1 MASLLC
7 QQSPNINR
15 SLTIA
20 YKDLYEY
27 SRAWTVRNDPL
38 NAFGR
43 TADTRDFCVEKF
55 YGPVIA
61 YNTTQDLCDE
71 TLQLGMVGQR
81 PWAGCYADQSYVPHI
96 EPGSPEL
103 GLHEDTWCW
112 LWESSYTCDNVI
124 DEILNEKR
132 EKIRLPPGALSS
144 DPKDHLFKSLG
155 SIGCN
160 PFVDPSSGR
169 TKTNCL
175 FENPNGIYTHSSRPH
190 VLGFDESQFP
200 HTIRYNL
207 TYSAICN
214 VKSASFNGIAFVDSQ
229 SDYRYKPIC
238 CSLNNVNEMLVT
250 QEGSVDTLYQIDP
263 ITGGPLTPLVC
274 DESWCLD
281 DPYGACRDMFL
292 QNCTGTS
299 SCNRHN
305 YLSTYNP
312 VPNPQ
317 VDPTALEL
325 LQVVSVSGYSPQAQ
339 PFGGLPCNAY
349 YKKTRELS
357 AALPTLL
364 GNDFSITLIRISE
377 IQEQV
382 SSYCTDPSTRGNGE
396 CGCLRGYQSLG
407 AGFTPSSNP
416 SGLQGIG
423 SQQTSVTYFSVPS
436 AIKNF
441 SHRVDL
447 FCNPF
452 GPNSSAFTGL
462 LSYSSENGE
471 TSCTS
476 ATPAESC
483 ITFSNACS
491 SFTDAGQ
498 YPLLGGLLGKKY
510 PSLNPN
516 ASILSSTNYG
526 DAISLREKNPSVFYG
541 RPGGFGDP
549 LRNPFSI
556 PYRCWLP
563 ACVDFQVQDVI
574 FNDLLQ
580 NSPCP
585 DVCYAYGGSQAIDM
599 TNVDANVI
607 SMGNFVNQCNYD
619 GNSSTVNVEPFVL
632 PALLVNGFQFDV
644 PQGYKGSLTFNVF
657 NSELDVASVASSK
670 TVAIFTDI
678 PQYVSVT
685 QDVTQLYKYS
695 YTQLN
700 PNSSAHDSIS
710 VTLSVNAD
718 SQNPSYYQMS
728 MYLQDSNLG
737 SMRIPITL
745 NIFSTLSDP
754 ENESNWPRACA
765 FYTDS
770 LSNNWTDAKCHI
782 VNCSFGSN
790 SYLTNAVKPP
800 FCDGGGLQGI
810 NFSAFFNVNTNLL
823 DTGERSED
831 GIPFVTR
838 VSRAV
843 VPVTNYPDGNTLS
856 LFNSTDLTLLGFSRL
871 LDTHVQLFGPSP
883 AQPFYQTNPSFNIIA

>member
-1 MASLLC
+1 MC
-7 QQSPNINR
+7 QQTPNIQR
-15 SLTIA
+15 SLSIA
-20 YKDLYEY
+20 YQDIYEY
-27 SRAWTVRNDPL
+27 SRDWTVKDDPL
-38 NAFGR
+38 NAFGG
-43 TADTRDFCVEKF
+43 TADTRKFCVIARYF
-55 YGPVIA
+55 SVIA
-61 YNTTQDLCDE
+61 YNVTQDLCDE
-71 TLQLGMVGQR
+71 TLHLGMVGQR
-81 PWAGCYADQSYVPHI
+81 PWAGCYADTGYVPHV
-96 EPGSPEL
+96 EPGNPEQ

-124 DEILNEKR
+124 DKLLNEK
-132 EKIRLPPGALSS
+132 KDKARLPFGAVST
-144 DPKDHLFKSLG
+144 DPKNHLVGSLG

-160 PFVDPSSGR
+160 PFVDPITQR

-175 FENPNGIYTHSSRPH
+175 FENPDGNYTHPSRPH
-190 VLGFDESQFP
+190 VLGAEEPDFP
-200 HTIRYNL
+200 YTIRSNV
-207 TYSAICN
+207 TYSAVCN
-214 VKSASFNGIAFVDSQ
+214 IKSASFNGIAFVDSQ

-238 CSLNNVNEMLVT
+238 CSLNNVNEMLIT
-250 QEGSVDTLYQIDP
+250 QEGDIESLYQIDP
-263 ITGGPLTPLVC
+263 ITGASLTPFVC

-312 VPNPQ
+312 VLNPR
-317 VDPTALEL
+317 VDPTGLQL
-325 LQVVSVSGYSPQAQ
+325 LQNVSVSGYSPEAQ

-349 YKKTRELS
+349 YKRTRDLS

-364 GNDFSITLIRISE
+364 GNDFSITLLRISE

-407 AGFTPSSNP
+407 AGFTPSTNP
-416 SGLQGIG
+416 SGFQQGTG
-423 SQQTSVTYFSVPS
+423 PQQTSVTYFSVPS
-436 AIKNF
+436 PIKNF

-447 FCNPF
+447 FCNPS

-462 LSYSSENGE
+462 LSYSSLDGE

-476 ATPAESC
+476 QTPAESC

-491 SFTDAGQ
+491 SLTDAGQ
-498 YPLLGGLLGKKY
+498 YPLLGGTLGRKY

-526 DAISLREKNPSVFYG
+526 DAISLREKNPSGFYG
-541 RPGGFGDP
+541 NPGGFGDP

-563 ACVDFQVQDVI
+563 ACVDVQVQDVI

-599 TNVDANVI
+599 TNVSANVI

-619 GNSSTVNVEPFVL
+619 GNSATVNVEPFVL

-644 PQGYKGSLTFNVF
+644 PQGYKGSLTFNIF
-657 NSELDVASVASSK
+657 SSELDPATVAASK

-678 PQYVSVT
+678 PQYISVT

-695 YTQLN
+695 YTQVN
-700 PNSSAHDSIS
+700 PGTGVHDSIS

-718 SQNPSYYQMS
+718 SQNPSYYQMN

-754 ENESNWPRACA
+754 NQESNWPRACA

-790 SYLTNAVKPP
+790 SFLTNAVRPP
-800 FCDGGGLQGI
+800 FCESNYQGI
-810 NFSAFFNVNTNLL
+810 NFSAFFKVNTNLL
-823 DTGERSED
+823 DIGERTED

-843 VPVTNYPDGNTLS
+843 VPVTNYPDGNTVP
-856 LFNSTDLTLLGFSRL
+856 LFNSSDLTLHGLSRL

-883 AQPFYQTNPSFNIIA
+883 AQPQYLTNPNFNIIA

>member
-1 MASLLC
+1 MASLQC
-7 QQSPNINR
+7 EQISNISR

-20 YKDLYEY
+20 YQDIYEY
-27 SRAWTVRNDPL
+27 ERAWTVRDDPL
-38 NAFGR
+38 NAFGG
-43 TADTRDFCVEKF
+43 TADTRRFCIVKSF
-55 YGPVIA
+55 LGLQ
-61 YNTTQDLCDE
+61 YNITQDLCDE
-71 TLQLGMVGQR
+71 TLHLGMVGQR
-81 PWAGCYADQSYVPHI
+81 PWAGCYADTGHVPHV
-96 EPGSPEL
+96 EPGNPEQ

-112 LWESSYTCDNVI
+112 LWESSYTCNNVI
-124 DEILNEKR
+124 DQLLNEK
-132 EKIRLPPGALSS
+132 KDKARLPFGAVST
-144 DPKDHLFKSLG
+144 DPKNHLIGSLG

-160 PFVDPSSGR
+160 PFVDPITQRS
-169 TKTNCL
+169 KTNCL
-175 FENPNGIYTHSSRPH
+175 FENPNGNYTHSSRPH
-190 VLGFDESQFP
+190 VLNAEETEFP
-200 HTIRYNL
+200 YSIRSNV
-207 TYSAICN
+207 TYSAVCN
-214 VKSASFNGIAFVDSQ
+214 IKSASFNGIALVDSQ

-238 CSLNNVNEMLVT
+238 CSLNNVQEMLIT
-250 QEGSVDTLYQIDP
+250 QEGSAQSLYQIDP
-263 ITGGPLTPLVC
+263 ITGGPLTPFVC

-312 VPNPQ
+312 VLNPQ
-317 VDPTALEL
+317 VDPMALEL
-325 LQVVSVSGYSPQAQ
+325 LQIVSVSGYSPQAQ

-364 GNDFSITLIRISE
+364 GNDFSITLLRISE

-382 SSYCTDPSTRGNGE
+382 SSYCSDPSTRGNGE

-407 AGFTPSSNP
+407 AGFTPSTNP
-416 SGLQGIG
+416 SGFQGM
-423 SQQTSVTYFSVPS
+423 SPYQTSVTYFSVPS
-436 AIKNF
+436 SIKKF

-447 FCNPF
+447 FCDPN
-452 GPNSSAFTGL
+452 GANSSAFFGL
-462 LSYSSENGE
+462 LSYSSRDGE
-471 TSCTS
+471 TSCTTN
-476 ATPAESC
+476 TPAQSC

-491 SFTDAGQ
+491 SLTDAGQ

-510 PSLNPN
+510 PTLNPN

-526 DAISLREKNPSVFYG
+526 DAISLREKNPSVFFG
-541 RPGGFGDP
+541 NQGGFGSP
-549 LRNPFSI
+549 ARNPFSI

-619 GNSSTVNVEPFVL
+619 GNSATVNVDPFVL
-632 PALLVNGFQFDV
+632 PALLMNGFQFDV
-644 PQGYKGSLTFNVF
+644 PQGYKGSLTFNIF

-700 PNSSAHDSIS
+700 PGSEAHDSIS

-718 SQNPSYYQMS
+718 SQNPAYYQMN
-728 MYLQDSNLG
+728 MFLQDSNLG

-745 NIFSTLSDP
+745 NIFSTLSNP
-754 ENESNWPRACA
+754 NSESNWPRACA

-790 SYLTNAVKPP
+790 SFLTNAVKPP
-800 FCDGGGLQGI
+800 FCEFSGGLQGI
-810 NFSAFFNVNTNLL
+810 NFSAFFRVNTQLL
-823 DTGERSED
+823 QTGEFTED
-831 GIPFVTR
+831 GIPLVTR
-838 VSRAV
+838 ISRARL
-843 VPVTNYPDGNTLS
+843 PVTNYPDQTRNS

-871 LDTHVQLFGPSP
+871 LDTHVQLFGPTPSE
-883 AQPFYQTNPSFNIIA
+883 PFYRTNPSFNIVA